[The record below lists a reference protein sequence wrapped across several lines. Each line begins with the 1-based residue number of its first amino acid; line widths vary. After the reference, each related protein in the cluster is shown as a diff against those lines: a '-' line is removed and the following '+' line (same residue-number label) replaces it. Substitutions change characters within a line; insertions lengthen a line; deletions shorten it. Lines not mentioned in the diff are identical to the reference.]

1 MPVFTVVVAAVSTAI
16 AWYGGLTVLGQA
28 AVQIGAGLVLNKLA
42 SAGQGSYSYEPPPL
56 PTGDGTK
63 PPSARR
69 ASVAAVRKFGISGTL
84 GRGVDIPQSFIAG
97 TYATAGSLVWGEEW
111 GSSNEYLTQVIEVSN
126 LPVRGLAG
134 IFIDGEE
141 VTIESTQVHTD
152 FGSRLRVQHQ
162 RLKKL

>member
-1 MPVFTVVVAAVSTAI
+1 MHMSRRHCQQATA
-16 AWYGGLTVLGQA
+16 
-28 AVQIGAGLVLNKLA
+28 
-42 SAGQGSYSYEPPPL
+42 
-56 PTGDGTK
+56 TK

-152 FGSRLRVQHQ
+152 FGNRLGSNTSGSKNYNGYAWVKFYDGNQTSADPVAGQ
-162 RLKKL
+162 